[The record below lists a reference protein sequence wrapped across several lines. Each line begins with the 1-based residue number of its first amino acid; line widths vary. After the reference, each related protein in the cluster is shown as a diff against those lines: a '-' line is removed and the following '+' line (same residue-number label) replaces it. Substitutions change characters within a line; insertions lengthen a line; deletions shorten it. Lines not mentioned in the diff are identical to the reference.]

1 MLFTDAEFNSLLNV
15 VQVLVLA
22 WLTQRSGKTASDVAD
37 VKKVLNG
44 GGKEGR

>member
-1 MLFTDAEFNSLLNV
+1 MVLTDAQFNSLLNV

-37 VKKVLNG
+37 VKRVVNG